1 MAHCFFYGFTGL
13 KVPNNPFIFQSTLL
27 FLYTP
32 LLTRQILT
40 GIKMPSKTPKEW
52 QTHWYR
58 KQTIGTFL
66 GRIMFVLSC
75 ELNEQVQTCADKIG
89 LFKSGRVACTGNKPA
104 NCDEGKKKNQHR
116 LIRLIK
122 TYFYLYA
129 QVISEVWNSDPL
141 FGKSTKRSR
150 FLKIICVGFPRFIMC
165 ISRRKTATKIMA
177 FFIDWQ
183 WSIVTIFYC
192 IDNTCSCK
200 SKLLP

>member
-141 FGKSTKRSR
+141 FCKSLRYPQKGLVFWKLSVLDFRVSS
-150 FLKIICVGFPRFIMC
+150 CVFQDE
-165 ISRRKTATKIMA
+165 KTATKIMA

-183 WSIVTIFYC
+183 WSIVTIF
-192 IDNTCSCK
+192 
-200 SKLLP
+200 